1 MLSIKMKIKAVY
13 FSFIYL
19 LVALAVPAAN
29 ASPSNP
35 ENLLAQSSVE
45 YKNSKFY
52 KSDYLIA
59 KYLGSKNPNIRN
71 VINTIYKRKRKQT
84 PTSFIDGEYSNE
96 FLQFFFTRPLH
107 QWGSQKND
115 DDDIIII

>member
-1 MLSIKMKIKAVY
+1 MNLKV
-13 FSFIYL
+13 FCVSFINL

-35 ENLLAQSSVE
+35 ESLLTQSSME

-59 KYLGSKNPNIRN
+59 KYLGSKNPNIRK

-84 PTSFIDGEYSNE
+84 PTSFIDGEY
-96 FLQFFFTRPLH
+96 
-107 QWGSQKND
+107 
-115 DDDIIII
+115 